1 MEKTLAQVAA
11 YENRIKKDSQFMV
24 GLQIVIFVSLLV
36 TAVVNLYY
44 V

>member
-11 YENRIKKDSQFMV
+11 YENAIKKTHKLMTVVQLSVFISMV
-24 GLQIVIFVSLLV
+24 VLA
-36 TAVVNLYY
+36 AVELYY